1 MRKRESGGNH
11 EGNTQQQR
19 QQERKRR
26 GAERANARVSASQE
40 ERERER
46 EERGIDSTRHHDTT
60 RWRRGHSQTGLT
72 LVHGRDSADIP

>member
-1 MRKRESGGNH
+1 MRKRERGGNQ
-11 EGNTQQQR
+11 EGNTQQ

-26 GAERANARVSASQE
+26 GAERGNARVSASQE

-60 RWRRGHSQTGLT
+60 RWRRGHRQTGLT
-72 LVHGRDSADIP
+72 ELHGRDLADIP